1 MVISGRR
8 APGISWRRPGSG
20 RGTPSPMVL
29 AKSWTHSWLR
39 CIVRAWGWPPRLVSL
54 TPRWSPPSHLSSLR
68 HAVLDHARS
77 TMSTNKSVG
86 FMAVAAM
93 LVVIAGILI
102 KPSASPKEPGLA
114 PLTGTGTITIDL
126 INDTGVGG
134 ELSWASFDDY
144 DGTVT
149 VVGHVDP
156 DDTVSVTLP
165 TTGSSRWVFEID
177 DPSEPLFFQS
187 YANESFLSQLNSGFR
202 LAQDNMSMGI
212 LSSSERP
219 ATPTFSD
226 TADVTDT
233 PPPSIP

>member
-1 MVISGRR
+1 
-8 APGISWRRPGSG
+8 
-20 RGTPSPMVL
+20 
-29 AKSWTHSWLR
+29 
-39 CIVRAWGWPPRLVSL
+39 
-54 TPRWSPPSHLSSLR
+54 
-68 HAVLDHARS
+68 
-77 TMSTNKSVG
+77 MSTNKSVG

-126 INDTGVGG
+126 INDAMTLGSVGT
-134 ELSWASFDDY
+134 LSWASFDDY

-187 YANESFLSQLNSGFR
+187 YANEKLLV
-202 LAQDNMSMGI
+202 
-212 LSSSERP
+212 
-219 ATPTFSD
+219 ATQ
-226 TADVTDT
+226 
-233 PPPSIP
+233 